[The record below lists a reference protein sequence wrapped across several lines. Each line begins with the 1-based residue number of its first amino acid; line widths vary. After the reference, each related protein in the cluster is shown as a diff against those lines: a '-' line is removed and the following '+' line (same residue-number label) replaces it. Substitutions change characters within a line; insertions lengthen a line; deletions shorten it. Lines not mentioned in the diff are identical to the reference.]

1 MYIGE
6 LRLAVMVADQDVCV
20 LFWTPADSSRRID
33 DSAMLNTRL
42 RDQLSIAGITTKVD
56 RVI

>member
-1 MYIGE
+1 
-6 LRLAVMVADQDVCV
+6 MVADQDVCV
-20 LFWTPADSSRRID
+20 LFWIPADSSRRID